1 MEKSS
6 ENSSKKNFLE
16 EGFKGDTS
24 KHHKKYLGTDIPEGY
39 FAKSKSL
46 ILDKIK
52 EESKT
57 EVPKETKKQLIFWLQ
72 PQFRYMAAASLV
84 FIFALTVWLQSA
96 NNTDIEDT
104 SFELLFISENHL
116 INSLLVDD
124 SEFET
129 FADATLINEIIIKAE
144 VSERKID
151 DLFLNYLFVEDSLI
165 DIYTDKNF
173 IETTIL

>member
-1 MEKSS
+1 
-6 ENSSKKNFLE
+6 
-16 EGFKGDTS
+16 
-24 KHHKKYLGTDIPEGY
+24 
-39 FAKSKSL
+39 
-46 ILDKIK
+46 
-52 EESKT
+52 
-57 EVPKETKKQLIFWLQ
+57 
-72 PQFRYMAAASLV
+72 MAAASLV
-84 FIFALTVWLQSA
+84 FILALTIWLQSA

-104 SFELLFISENHL
+104 SFELLFFSENHL

-151 DLFLNYLFVEDSLI
+151 NLFLNYLFVEDSLI

-173 IETTIL
+173 IETIIL